1 MNRRAF
7 IRNSAL
13 ISSAFMVPGF
23 LKPFEVM
30 GSELDGEK
38 SLVIIQ
44 FSGGNDGLNMLV
56 PYCDDIY
63 YKLRPSLGIAESKVI
78 KLTDYQGLNP
88 NMQALKPIYDQGYM
102 SILNAVGYP
111 NPDRSHF
118 RSMDIWQ
125 TASNANEFLS
135 TGWLGR
141 YLDAT
146 CPKGDKPYL
155 AIELDD
161 ALSLAMKGRHITG
174 MAVKNAGQLYQT
186 TREPFFKDIVDNHP
200 QHLNEDNLGYLY
212 KTLIETYS
220 SADYIYTTSKTYKVT
235 GTYPNSGF
243 ASQLKS
249 VSQFINSGLKS
260 RVYYISLSG
269 FDTHVG
275 QLNGQ
280 GKVLETFSEGI
291 AAFIT
296 DLKQSGKLDT
306 TLVMA
311 FSEFGR
317 RVEQN
322 ASNGTD
328 HGTANNVLLF
338 GGALKKKG
346 ILNEPAD
353 LQHLD
358 RGDLIYKTDFRSVY
372 ATILQN
378 WLKTSSTS
386 VLDQSFQPLD
396 FI

>member
-7 IRNSAL
+7 VRNSAL
-13 ISSAFMVPGF
+13 ISGAFMVPGF

-30 GSELDGEK
+30 ASELSGEK

-78 KLTDYQGLNP
+78 KLSDYQGLNP
-88 NMQALKPIYDQGYM
+88 HMQALKPIYDQGYM

-161 ALSLAMKGRHITG
+161 SLSLAMKGHHITG

-186 TREPFFKDIVDNHP
+186 TREPFFKDVVNNHP

-220 SADYIYTTSKTYKVT
+220 SADYIYNTSKTYKVI
-235 GTYPNSGF
+235 GTYPISSF